1 MSNEGSMEGVDIPSG
16 IIDYIAEQSECS
28 KDLAQLSLMAVSGW
42 DGENLDVPVE
52 GLASFADQA
61 ERVTSA
67 VKYIMTKYHIDQDL
81 AFKILILTKDII
93 DNGGLPEDQ
102 NISPDFVAYC
112 LLNTRNPDGTL
123 NKENAG
129 LLAFSVHIFT
139 TENPRFNQNEIVNTV
154 VEIMNSRNIDLET
167 AMPIV
172 FQRLDGLPLPP
183 QGGKSKKS
191 KSKKHNRKSRVKK
204 HNKRSKSKKI
214 RKP

>member
-1 MSNEGSMEGVDIPSG
+1 MSIEGSMEGVDIPSG
-16 IIDYIAEQSECS
+16 IIDYISIQSECS

-42 DGENLDVPVE
+42 DGENLDVPVK

-67 VKYIMTKYHIDQDL
+67 VKDIMVKYHIDENL
-81 AFKILILTKDII
+81 AFKIFILTKDII
-93 DNGGLPEDQ
+93 VNGGIPEDQ
-102 NISPDFVAYC
+102 NIIPDFVVYC

-139 TENPRFNQNEIVNTV
+139 TENPRFNRNEVVDTIVQIKRTKRIN
-154 VEIMNSRNIDLET
+154 LQP
-167 AMPIV
+167 AMSIV
-172 FQRLDGLPLPP
+172 FQRLNGLPLPP

-191 KSKKHNRKSRVKK
+191 KSKKYNRKTRGKK

-214 RKP
+214 RKS